1 MSTSLYGAHV
11 HRFPLQSPKS
21 TKKTDAP
28 TADDKSKTETA
39 PVAPAG
45 GEQKETPVKKRK

>member
-1 MSTSLYGAHV
+1 MSASLYGAHA
-11 HRFPLQSPKS
+11 HWFPLQSPKS